1 MVPEERARLVL
12 PRADLHE
19 ALEMLGEIGA
29 RRALV
34 VEALRRVLPIY
45 TDWAGADPAVGAA
58 FAATAAALP
67 ERVPDKLR
75 AKLGKQL
82 ASATK
87 AAQKAAGY
95 DRKTERDRDPA
106 ARAAAYVA
114 MALAGALEKH
124 DTFETV
130 TLGFV
135 LLALEHA
142 CAGFERIAE
151 TIAWATSRAREL
163 EGDRDAG
170 WQAAFSELTKRLVPR
185 EGEADTKQG
194 EVIRCLGNLADEAM
208 RNGNVNWGERQLAM
222 VAYVRRELGNAAM
235 FSDLER
241 TMIERQLLIL
251 ERGTVS
257 RVGHRILARFA
268 VRWCHGDRSGD
279 Q

>member
-1 MVPEERARLVL
+1 MTYTQR
-12 PRADLHE
+12 
-19 ALEMLGEIGA
+19 MLGEVGA

-34 VEALRRVLPIY
+34 VEALRRVLTIY
-45 TDWAGADPAVGAA
+45 TDWAGADPAVGAV

-95 DRKTERDRDPA
+95 DRKTRRDRDPA

-114 MALAGALEKH
+114 MAVGGALEKH

-142 CAGFERIAE
+142 GRRFERIAE
-151 TIAWATSRAREL
+151 TTPATWISVNVLVGTAFPSVEL
-163 EGDRDAG
+163 VSAQRIVE
-170 WQAAFSELTKRLVPR
+170 SVSTKHLSVDPA
-185 EGEADTKQG
+185 ET
-194 EVIRCLGNLADEAM
+194 
-208 RNGNVNWGERQLAM
+208 
-222 VAYVRRELGNAAM
+222 
-235 FSDLER
+235 
-241 TMIERQLLIL
+241 
-251 ERGTVS
+251 
-257 RVGHRILARFA
+257 
-268 VRWCHGDRSGD
+268 
-279 Q
+279 